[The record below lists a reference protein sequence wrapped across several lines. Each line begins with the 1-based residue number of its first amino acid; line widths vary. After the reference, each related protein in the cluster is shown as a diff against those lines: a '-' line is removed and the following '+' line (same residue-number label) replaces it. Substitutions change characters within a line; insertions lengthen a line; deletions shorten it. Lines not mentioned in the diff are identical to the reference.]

1 METQFL
7 SKPIIAGPGTA
18 YTETYLVAGLF
29 NSKDEADSYASY
41 LRTRP
46 VRFLVSLRKST
57 QDAARDVYA
66 FVPDLTYDHPWTDEL
81 LYERYS
87 LTEEEISFVENT
99 VKPGLNPLANIQT
112 KTCEAKNSEKGK

>member
-1 METQFL
+1 M
-7 SKPIIAGPGTA
+7 
-18 YTETYLVAGLF
+18 AGLF